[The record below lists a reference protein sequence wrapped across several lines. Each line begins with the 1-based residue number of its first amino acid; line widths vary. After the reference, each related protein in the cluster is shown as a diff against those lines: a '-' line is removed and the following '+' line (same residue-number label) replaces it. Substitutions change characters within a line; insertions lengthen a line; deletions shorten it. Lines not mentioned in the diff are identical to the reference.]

1 MTLKVRIKR
10 PLFQSSGP
18 KYGARRFRH
27 AEGGGDRTF
36 LDTLTERADSQQ
48 LEALRNQQVQR
59 PPMADRIVAEVSES
73 EPDFIPKVDAVTL
86 RVPAGHQ
93 RQVRKEAS
101 LPSAPSRTRTLM
113 RVFSWLQARTTRRAT
128 KQLQVSEVVS
138 LGEKRFVAIIQV
150 ENRKFLIGGGASSV
164 ALLTHLDAGTESI
177 GVPVASIPVPEPLP
191 RLRGVY

>member
-1 MTLKVRIKR
+1 
-10 PLFQSSGP
+10 
-18 KYGARRFRH
+18 
-27 AEGGGDRTF
+27 
-36 LDTLTERADSQQ
+36 
-48 LEALRNQQVQR
+48 
-59 PPMADRIVAEVSES
+59 
-73 EPDFIPKVDAVTL
+73 
-86 RVPAGHQ
+86 
-93 RQVRKEAS
+93 
-101 LPSAPSRTRTLM
+101 M